1 MTFSLV
7 QKERNIY
14 FSKGEKL
21 YSDRN
26 LVETHRENR
35 EFRCSKNFRAEYSKE
50 KMSAK
55 KKRRKSI
62 VVNPHQKQNHCGP
75 ECRQQERVR
84 ELTKPKIPFG
94 QRLNTPLLIDL
105 DSDKKKPIAEHGEE
119 ATIEVYTA
127 GICHQTI
134 FEGLIFE
141 NEMMMVIEGNR
152 EATTSRDALVELINF
167 CEEEM
172 NFETFIIAIP
182 RKRHDHREFVGRLTN
197 FLDFKMIR
205 PYAGWTEDFIYV
217 ALEL

>member
-1 MTFSLV
+1 MGTHPIFESDFDCLT
-7 QKERNIY
+7 
-14 FSKGEKL
+14 
-21 YSDRN
+21 DRN

-141 NEMMMVIEGNR
+141 
-152 EATTSRDALVELINF
+152 
-167 CEEEM
+167 
-172 NFETFIIAIP
+172 IP

-205 PYAGWTEDFIYV
+205 PYAGW
-217 ALEL
+217 